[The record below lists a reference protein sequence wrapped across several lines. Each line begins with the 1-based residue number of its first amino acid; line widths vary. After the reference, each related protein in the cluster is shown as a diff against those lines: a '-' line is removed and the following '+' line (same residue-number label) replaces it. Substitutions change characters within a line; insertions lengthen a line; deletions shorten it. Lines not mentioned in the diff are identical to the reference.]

1 MTERLS
7 VHTRD
12 SLGLSNVRVI
22 TAKFVLG
29 LFLIFNISLKSQSLR
44 LEKKKPV
51 DFYEIYLSLI
61 LKYHGIS

>member
-1 MTERLS
+1 M
-7 VHTRD
+7 HTRD

-29 LFLIFNISLKSQSLR
+29 LFLIFTISLKSQPLR
-44 LEKKKPV
+44 LEKKKKPV

-61 LKYHGIS
+61 LKYHGVS